1 MGDYMKSIKVLVK
14 YGKSVENNRD
24 KNYSGLEQWQVS
36 NNKVLTIHRSEVL
49 DQFSK
54 INTK

>member
-1 MGDYMKSIKVLVK
+1 MKSMKFLVVLVK
-14 YGKSVENNRD
+14 YGKSVENNRE
-24 KNYSGLEQWQVS
+24 KNYSGLEQCQIS
-36 NNKVLTIHRSEVL
+36 NNKVPTIHRSEVF

>member
-24 KNYSGLEQWQVS
+24 KNYFGLEQWQVS